1 MLYLVP
7 YLSWLAI
14 IILSVISV
22 VLYFIPLRE
31 VRIAHVG

>member
-31 VRIAHVG
+31 VRIALVG